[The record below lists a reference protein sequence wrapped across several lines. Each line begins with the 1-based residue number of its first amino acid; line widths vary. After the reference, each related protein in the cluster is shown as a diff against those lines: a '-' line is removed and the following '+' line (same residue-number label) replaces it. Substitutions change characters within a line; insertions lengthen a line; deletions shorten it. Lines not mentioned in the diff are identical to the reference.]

1 MAYARLP
8 QAQRAAKHA
17 AVARWEGRS
26 RAPGGSLRPVASE
39 LLRLGSVVQ
48 RLRDAARTAADPE
61 PRAGLTEGTP
71 LFPAG
76 AGR

>member
-1 MAYARLP
+1 M
-8 QAQRAAKHA
+8 
-17 AVARWEGRS
+17 ARWEGRS
-26 RAPGGSLRPVASE
+26 RTPGGSLRPVAPE

-48 RLRDAARTAADPE
+48 RLRDAARTGPGPE
-61 PRAGLTEGTP
+61 PRAALTEGTP